1 MASELEVGKLKVAA
15 SDGAGGLV
23 HENASG
29 IKVGTDSNTT
39 IGFIGTI
46 SNHPLK
52 LLANNDGKVTID
64 ASGRVGVGVAPGAK
78 LHVSS
83 GTTNNI
89 ADDLSEIRFIGPDK
103 AITGEQANVV
113 IQTNDDFAINKGGS
127 IGLGGRHTTSSTNGA
142 NFAQISGRKENATTA
157 NFAGYLAFS
166 TSDAASDIHER
177 MRISSTGAVQ
187 IGADDIQG
195 DAKLGVRRNGD
206 AFNFGHVNGAGYG
219 SNIGCGNN
227 NGHPYVAF
235 SCESGT
241 NDNTF
246 KTRGLLGNVIQ
257 ATATGELKFSQVTNA
272 NADNQTATDRLTIDS
287 NGQSTFTRD
296 GLAVTSNRTGSDGDV
311 IHVRKDNY
319 TRLRLTTLGITFP
332 NGGTA
337 PVSAPANRLDYY
349 EEGTWTP
356 SVGGDAT
363 YSAQTGRYT
372 RIGRLVTATFDLTI
386 NVIGTGSTYIV
397 SGLPFNS
404 ASGES
409 IGAGGNI
416 NYYASLAVSPVLF
429 APTVAGSTVHI
440 RSATSAAASPSNH
453 GLLGNSARIA
463 GIVTYTV

>member
-219 SNIGCGNN
+219 SNLGCGNN

-235 SCESGT
+235 SAESGT

-287 NGQSTFTRD
+287 T
-296 GLAVTSNRTGSDGDV
+296 GLATFSAGVTVSGGFLSLESPTELTIASGAVTVTKSFHDVDTEGDAATDDLDTINGGSAGDILTLKTVTGSRDV
-311 IHVRKDNY
+311 TVKDATGN
-319 TRLRLTTLGITFP
+319 LRLAGDFTLTSPNDTIT
-332 NGGTA
+332 
-337 PVSAPANRLDYY
+337 LIKY
-349 EEGTWTP
+349 
-356 SVGGDAT
+356 
-363 YSAQTGRYT
+363 
-372 RIGRLVTATFDLTI
+372 
-386 NVIGTGSTYIV
+386 
-397 SGLPFNS
+397 
-404 ASGES
+404 
-409 IGAGGNI
+409 
-416 NYYASLAVSPVLF
+416 
-429 APTVAGSTVHI
+429 STVWI
-440 RSATSAAASPSNH
+440 ETSRSDN
-453 GLLGNSARIA
+453 N
-463 GIVTYTV
+463 